1 MTKRLEK
8 DRLTSELASV
18 NAMLSTVPEDD
29 FVGRMGF
36 TSRKEEIES
45 ELREL
50 DHAPDTFANVALL
63 FYGKPVQGS
72 RSINTE
78 FAAKALE
85 NYQDLVARQ
94 LASFETGGLAQRGPL
109 PSKQAA
115 ALNITGVTH
124 GSFGFVLEEDGSSS
138 PQLIN
143 SSLKNAVE
151 KVSGIFDSFASEK
164 ETVFDETIREMD
176 PRLFSSVKSFFKVVH
191 ENEATMRIID
201 GKHDRK
207 FDARSINRAHT
218 RCQEGS
224 IDEVTVTVTGTLIGI
239 VPTDRRFEMRLCDG
253 ETITG
258 KAGVSISKDY
268 LERIENDRHFIGQVC
283 EAELLKK
290 TVDRPGQAT
299 RKYYTLLDLKQPQ
312 RS

>member
-1 MTKRLEK
+1 
-8 DRLTSELASV
+8 
-18 NAMLSTVPEDD
+18 MLSTMPEDD

-45 ELREL
+45 KLREL
-50 DHAPDTFANVALL
+50 DHAPDTFANVAIL

-85 NYQDLVARQ
+85 TYQDLVARQ
-94 LASFETGGLAQRGPL
+94 LASFETGGLAQRGPV

-115 ALNITGVTH
+115 ALNITGVAH
-124 GSFGFVLEEDGSSS
+124 GSFGFVLEENGASS

-151 KVSGIFDSFASEK
+151 EVSGIFDSFASEK
-164 ETVFDETIREMD
+164 EAVFDETIREMD

-201 GKHDRK
+201 GKHDKK
-207 FDARSINRAHT
+207 FDARAVDRAHT
-218 RCQEGS
+218 RCEEAS
-224 IDEVTVTVTGTLIGI
+224 IEEEPLTVTGTLIG
-239 VPTDRRFEMRLCDG
+239 VLPTPRRFELRLLDG
-253 ETITG
+253 ETLTG
-258 KAGVSISKDY
+258 KAGISISKDY
-268 LERIENDRHFIGQVC
+268 LERIEKDRHFIGQVC

-299 RKYYTLLDLKQPQ
+299 RIYYTLQELRQPE